1 MQNTKK
7 KKRGSWNQ
15 KSQRKAMYK
24 SWKQGDRKKKKTHKQ
39 KLKDKLAYKKKEENM
54 LIKHVGPSP
63 AIYLVYFS

>member
-7 KKRGSWNQ
+7 KKKRILESE
-15 KSQRKAMYK
+15 KPKK
-24 SWKQGDRKKKKTHKQ
+24 GDVQVVKTGRQKKKKTHKQ